1 MKPKLL
7 RLCVLACLAFLLMPL
22 PASCQVTVIFT
33 RHAEKGPTPPK
44 NPPLTEAGK
53 KRAETLASMLADSG
67 VDAIYVTELQR
78 TQLTAAP
85 LAARVHRKPIVLP
98 AHDIAALVKAI
109 HARQSGVVVVVGHSD
124 TLPEIISALGGPK
137 VEISDSQYDNL
148 FVLTV
153 EGSRSSLLRLHYG
166 DSAPAPS
173 TGAKMEPATTA
184 APVK

>member
-22 PASCQVTVIFT
+22 PASCQVTVVFT

-67 VDAIYVTELQR
+67 VDAIYVTEFQR

-85 LAARVHRKPIVLP
+85 LAARVHLKPVVLP

-166 DSAPAPS
+166 DSTPVPY
-173 TGAKMEPATTA
+173 TGAKMEPTTTA
-184 APVK
+184 TPVK